1 MKEIGLKNG
10 WNSLKYSE
18 GKDGSI
24 KSELLFMMPFTK
36 RGDQH
41 REWNP
46 KKIFPAIK
54 LSYRKYY
61 SQSEVGVD
69 GKYYRSCVIEF
80 INMNR
85 MPNISFRN
93 LFDEDFN
100 YANDVKYCKEYAQ
113 KAFCESLVYLVNIA
127 KVMK

>member
-1 MKEIGLKNG
+1 
-10 WNSLKYSE
+10 
-18 GKDGSI
+18 
-24 KSELLFMMPFTK
+24 
-36 RGDQH
+36 
-41 REWNP
+41 
-46 KKIFPAIK
+46 
-54 LSYRKYY
+54 
-61 SQSEVGVD
+61 
-69 GKYYRSCVIEF
+69 
-80 INMNR
+80 